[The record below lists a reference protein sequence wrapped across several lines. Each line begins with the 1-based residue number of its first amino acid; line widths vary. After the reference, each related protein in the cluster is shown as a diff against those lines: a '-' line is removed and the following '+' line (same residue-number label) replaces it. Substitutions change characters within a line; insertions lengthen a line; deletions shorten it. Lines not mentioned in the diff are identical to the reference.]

1 MNNLD
6 EMEIKRM
13 NGLSIR
19 KLLPLLLIVFCFA
32 AYFLFDLGRFL
43 SFQALS
49 DNRDMLVSF
58 VDRHYLTA
66 LLLYF
71 LFYTVS
77 VAASF
82 PGGLLMTLCG
92 GFLFGWIVAGS
103 VTVVAATLG
112 ATALFMI
119 ASTSLGEPL
128 RAKAGPR
135 LAKLEKGFQE
145 NALNYLLFL
154 RLVPAFPFWLVNIA
168 PAFLGVPLSTY
179 VIGTFVG
186 IIPGTFVF
194 AFLGGGLDSII
205 IEQQG
210 KYAACLAEKADS
222 AASADASVLCSMDFE
237 LSSLMTGEI
246 IASFVGLGVISLIPV
261 IWKKYTKTRP

>member
-1 MNNLD
+1 
-6 EMEIKRM
+6 M
-13 NGLSIR
+13 NGFSIR
-19 KLLPLLLIVFCFA
+19 KLVPLLLIGLCLA
-32 AYFLFDLGRFL
+32 AFFIFDLGRFL
-43 SFQALS
+43 SFAALS

-66 LLLYF
+66 LALYF
-71 LFYTVS
+71 LIYAVS

-92 GFLFGWIVAGS
+92 GFLFGWFVAGS
-103 VTVVAATLG
+103 VTVFAATLG
-112 ATALFMI
+112 ATILFMI

-128 RAKAGPR
+128 RAKAGPK

-145 NALNYLLFL
+145 DALNYLLFL

-168 PAFLGVPLSTY
+168 PAFLGVRLSTY
-179 VIGTFVG
+179 VVGTFVG

-205 IEQQG
+205 LEQQR
-210 KYAACLAEKADS
+210 KYDACIAEKT
-222 AASADASVLCSMDFE
+222 AASGLCSMEFE
-237 LSSLMTGEI
+237 FSSLITGEI
-246 IASFVGLGVISLIPV
+246 VASFVALGVISLIPV
-261 IWKKYTKTRP
+261 VWKKYNKFRS